1 MGKGKGSPEYW
12 VAVIKP
18 GRILFEL
25 EGLDEAGA
33 QAAFKTASHKLPVKT
48 KMVSRRELGHSLKK
62 DELKK
67 LSKSE
72 LVVKLN
78 ENQDALM
85 NFRFQKVLQQL
96 EKPQAI
102 RSVKRE
108 IAQIKTV
115 IRELE
120 LGIRGKEVK

>member
-1 MGKGKGSPEYW
+1 M
-12 VAVIKP
+12 
-18 GRILFEL
+18 
-25 EGLDEAGA
+25 
-33 QAAFKTASHKLPVKT
+33 
-48 KMVSRRELGHSLKK
+48 KK

-72 LVVKLN
+72 LVLKLG
-78 ENQDALM
+78 ENQEALM